1 MMRYGPMLA
10 RFQAL
15 PPVAQGML
23 LMIVTTLCFTA
34 MQTMVRLMGE
44 ALPPFEVAFFRN
56 LFGLLALAPIFLRHG
71 IAPLRTKKLPLH
83 ALRGAVQAVGM
94 LAFFTGITMIPLAEV
109 TALSFSAPLFG
120 SLLAVILLGEIIRMR
135 RITALIAGFVGVL
148 LVLRPGFVEVST
160 GALLIMVSSLA
171 WGLAITLIKVL
182 AKTESSVTQTV
193 YMSLFLTPITFVPAL
208 FVWEWPEPEH
218 YLWFVAIG
226 IVGTVAHIAFAQA
239 VKVADSTAVL
249 PLDFLRL
256 IWASLVGYFLF
267 AETPDAWSWLGGAVI
282 FAAATYIAYRE
293 SRLARSSKR
302 RHASTDT

>member
-1 MMRYGPMLA
+1 MFA

-15 PPVAQGML
+15 PPAAQGMF
-23 LMIVTTLCFTA
+23 LMIATTLCFTA

-83 ALRGAVQAVGM
+83 ALRGAVQAGGM
-94 LAFFTGITMIPLAEV
+94 LAFFTGVTMIPLAEV

-120 SLLAVILLGEIIRMR
+120 SLLAVILLGEVIRVR
-135 RITALIAGFVGVL
+135 RITALAAGFAGVL
-148 LVLRPGFVEVST
+148 LVLRPGFAEVST
-160 GALLIMVSSLA
+160 GAMLIVASSLT
-171 WGLAITLIKVL
+171 WGMAITLIKVL

-193 YMSLFLTPITFVPAL
+193 YMGLFLTPITFVPAL

-218 YLWFVAIG
+218 YLWFAAIG
-226 IVGTVAHIAFAQA
+226 IVGTFGHIAFAQA
-239 VKVADSTAVL
+239 VKLADSTAVL

-256 IWASLVGYFLF
+256 IWASLVGFFLF
-267 AETPDAWSWLGGAVI
+267 AEVPDTRSWLGGAVI
-282 FAAATYIAYRE
+282 FASATYIAFRE
-293 SRLARSSKR
+293 SRLARTKPVR
-302 RHASTDT
+302 NASTDT